1 LESYFYGHG
10 EKACSLLLV
19 AEAQPKGWVFF
30 SLYLYLFFLTF
41 FCEELRMSKQPAKV
55 LGMATKT
62 KPSTTAKVATSD
74 LTATTEET
82 LVVITPKAQKA
93 VKALAQAHL
102 LEKEIDANIKS
113 AREIVLSELD
123 FGVTVIGTDAR
134 GKRLVKVRFDNPTS
148 PKYDAKAML
157 DFITK
162 NHPEMLATFLLPP
175 SKVSPKVLTL

>member
-1 LESYFYGHG
+1 
-10 EKACSLLLV
+10 V
-19 AEAQPKGWVFF
+19 
-30 SLYLYLFFLTF
+30 YLFFLTF

-62 KPSTTAKVATSD
+62 KPSTTAKVATGD

-113 AREIVLSELD
+113 AREIVLGELD

-134 GKRLVKVRFDNPTS
+134 GKRLVKVRYDKPSDT

-175 SKVSPKVLTL
+175 SKVSPKVLTI